1 MLMPNGK
8 RKIADGPKTIFRCYA
23 ASDEVQYKA
32 VFEKRQ
38 KNFELILAA
47 RHPTAHDGFDLRPV
61 QVQHRACA
69 VASVR

>member
-1 MLMPNGK
+1 MPNGK

-47 RHPTAHDGFDLRPV
+47 QDIPV